1 MILNILTDDWIDTH
15 QIQLLNPNNFT
26 IPTNND
32 LNSLSVGNL
41 VKIGNKME
49 RFWVK
54 IVEINKDFL
63 LGKIDN
69 HLTFSQ
75 KYNYNDIVLFEKNNI
90 YNIHHDLTEITK
102 INEAFETMIK
112 KKNKK

>member
-1 MILNILTDDWIDTH
+1 MILNILSDDWINTH
-15 QIQLLNPNNFT
+15 EIHILNSNNFT

-32 LNSLSVGNL
+32 LNNLSVGNL

-54 IVEINKDFL
+54 IVEINKDYL

-69 HLTFSQ
+69 HLTFNN
-75 KYNYNDIVLFEKNNI
+75 KYDYDDIVLFEKKNI
-90 YNIHHDLTEITK
+90 YNIHNDIVSEIVK
-102 INEAFETMIK
+102 NHMEEHLIK
-112 KKNKK
+112 KKK